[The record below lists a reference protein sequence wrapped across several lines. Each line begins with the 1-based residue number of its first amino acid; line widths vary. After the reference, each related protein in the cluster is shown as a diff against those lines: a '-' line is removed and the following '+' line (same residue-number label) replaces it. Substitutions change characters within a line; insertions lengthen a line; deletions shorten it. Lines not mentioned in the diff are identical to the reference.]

1 MALSKIDTNAIADD
15 AVGPTQLDETANY
28 DFTGTVTGAGETNAP
43 SFRVY
48 RNATQSISSATHTK
62 IQFNT
67 EDYDTANAFD
77 NSSNYRYTIPSGQAG
92 KWFFTCHGTIAQ
104 DSQDTN
110 RLILTIRKNNS
121 TLVSVEEDGAYDEYT
136 LGNTISVCDNA
147 SVGDYYEVFIYQINS
162 GSDALNLQS
171 NYFNGF
177 SGFKI
182 SS

>member
-1 MALSKIDTNAIADD
+1 MAITKIQSESLNLADTYA
-15 AVGPTQLDETANY
+15 
-28 DFTGTVTGAGETNAP
+28 FTGTVTGAGESNAP

-48 RNATQSISSATHTK
+48 RNATQSISSSSHTK

-67 EDYDTANAFD
+67 EAYDTASAFD
-77 NSSNYRYTIPSGQAG
+77 NSSNYRYTIPSGHAG

-104 DSQDTN
+104 DTQDLN
-110 RLILTIRKNNS
+110 RLILTIRKNGS
-121 TLVSVEEDGAYDEYT
+121 SLVAVEEDGAYDEYT

-162 GSDALNLQS
+162 GSDALNLQA
-171 NYFNGF
+171 NTMNGF

>member
-1 MALSKIDTNAIADD
+1 MAIDKIQSESINLADNF
-15 AVGPTQLDETANY
+15 A
-28 DFTGTVTGAGETNAP
+28 FTGTVTGAGESNAP

-48 RNATQSISSATHTK
+48 RNTTQSISSSSHTK

-67 EDYDTANAFD
+67 EDYDTASAFD

-104 DSQDTN
+104 DTQDLN
-110 RLILTIRKNNS
+110 RLILTIRKNGS
-121 TLVSVEEDGAYDEYT
+121 SLVAVEEDGAYDEYT

-171 NYFNGF
+171 NTFNGF

>member
-1 MALSKIDTNAIADD
+1 MTSKIQAESMNLADTYA
-15 AVGPTQLDETANY
+15 
-28 DFTGTVTGAGETNAP
+28 FTGTVTGAGESNAP

-48 RNATQSISSATHTK
+48 RNTTQSINSATHTK

-67 EDYDTANAFD
+67 EDYDTASAFD

-104 DSQDTN
+104 DTQDTN
-110 RLILTIRKNNS
+110 RLIVTIRKNGS
-121 TLVSVEEDGAYDEYT
+121 SLVQVEEDGAYDEYT

-162 GSDALNLQS
+162 NSDALNLQG
-171 NYFNGF
+171 NTMNGF